1 MFIGPN
7 QLQTKVLHRVNRVLV
22 KQRGK
27 FELAIMLYE
36 CIVNTIGRIK
46 YILNIKTP

>member
-7 QLQTKVLHRVNRVLV
+7 QLQTKVLHRVKSVLG

-27 FELAIMLYE
+27 FEFARMLYE
-36 CIVNTIGRIK
+36 CIVNTIDRIT
-46 YILNIKTP
+46 YLINIKTS